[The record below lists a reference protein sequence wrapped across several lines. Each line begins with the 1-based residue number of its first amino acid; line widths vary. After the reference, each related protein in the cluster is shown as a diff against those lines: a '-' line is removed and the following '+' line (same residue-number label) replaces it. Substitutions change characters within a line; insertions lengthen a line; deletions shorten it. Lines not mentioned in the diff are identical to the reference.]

1 MLNKKML
8 LSLLVIGVV
17 SVSAGAGT
25 WAYFTDEEVTSGN
38 TFTAG
43 TVDLSLDAE
52 TITIELGA
60 DNMKPGDSKT
70 LTIPL
75 SNLGTL
81 DFDYEAVV
89 TTDSATA
96 TSLFAV
102 QGVAPENTPATATIT
117 SGEIGTLTA
126 LTGTGE
132 VVVTVTLPTTAGNE
146 YQGDIGL
153 VTVTITA
160 DQQGIVV

>member
-43 TVDLSLDAE
+43 TVDLSLG
-52 TITIELGA
+52 TVTIEVDA

-75 SNLGTL
+75 SNDGTL
-81 DFDYEAVV
+81 DFDYVAVA
-89 TTDSATA
+89 TTDSATP
-96 TSLFAV
+96 TSLFAE
-102 QGVAPENTPATATIT
+102 QGIAPGNTPATATIT
-117 SGEIGTLTA
+117 SGEIGTLNA
-126 LTGTGE
+126 LLGSGE
-132 VVVTVTLPTTAGNE
+132 VVVTIELPSTAGND

-160 DQQGIVV
+160 SQQGIV

>member
-8 LSLLVIGVV
+8 LSLLIIGVV

-132 VVVTVTLPTTAGNE
+132 VVVTVTLPTTAGND
-146 YQGDIGL
+146 YQGDTGL

-160 DQQGIVV
+160 TQQGII